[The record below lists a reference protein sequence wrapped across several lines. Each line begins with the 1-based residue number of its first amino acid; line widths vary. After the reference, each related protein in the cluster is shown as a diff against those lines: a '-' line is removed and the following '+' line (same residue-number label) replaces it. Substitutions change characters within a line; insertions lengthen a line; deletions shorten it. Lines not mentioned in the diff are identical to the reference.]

1 MAHFKKN
8 TFELIAAL
16 FQLLQEHNIDVKVI
30 VAVAGLVAIGSE
42 LL

>member
-30 VAVAGLVAIGSE
+30 VAVALGLV
-42 LL
+42 L